1 MLNLLPI
8 VIGLRY
14 TGAKRKKSQLIS
26 FLSGISIAGLVVGVG
41 LLITVLSV
49 MNGFDRE
56 LRENILGLVPQ
67 AVINHQEGI
76 AEWQPLVD
84 ELTADKD
91 ILAVAPYVQTYGLVA
106 LGKQAEPVV
115 LYGVEPVYEVRVSRI
130 TDFIAA
136 DVLASIEQG
145 EPSILLGKDLAA
157 KLNVSVGNKVM
168 MVVPGADG
176 GRAAPKTGY
185 FKVVG
190 LVDSKTE
197 LDATLAITSLTHSLP
212 LTSHPNA
219 VTGVR
224 LKLNNLF
231 DAPYVVYRHL
241 LELGPGYS
249 GNNWTRTHGNLYHA
263 IKMSKSL
270 VGLLMSLVVAIA
282 AFNVVSTLVLVV
294 VDKQGDIAILRTLGI
309 STKQIMA
316 IFITQGTAIGLI
328 GTSLGLAVGC
338 VLSLLVQNLVRIIE
352 AVFGVQFLKSDVY
365 PLTYLPSEILLQD
378 ILAVGITAFVMCFLA
393 TLYPAWKA
401 SRVQPADA
409 LRYE

>member
-1 MLNLLPI
+1 MWFTAI
-8 VIGLRY
+8 Y
-14 TGAKRKKSQLIS
+14 
-26 FLSGISIAGLVVGVG
+26 LS
-41 LLITVLSV
+41 
-49 MNGFDRE
+49 
-56 LRENILGLVPQ
+56 
-67 AVINHQEGI
+67 
-76 AEWQPLVD
+76 
-84 ELTADKD
+84 
-91 ILAVAPYVQTYGLVA
+91 LAT
-106 LGKQAEPVV
+106 
-115 LYGVEPVYEVRVSRI
+115 
-130 TDFIAA
+130 
-136 DVLASIEQG
+136 
-145 EPSILLGKDLAA
+145 
-157 KLNVSVGNKVM
+157 
-168 MVVPGADG
+168 
-176 GRAAPKTGY
+176 
-185 FKVVG
+185 
-190 LVDSKTE
+190 
-197 LDATLAITSLTHSLP
+197 
-212 LTSHPNA
+212 
-219 VTGVR
+219 
-224 LKLNNLF
+224 
-231 DAPYVVYRHL
+231 
-241 LELGPGYS
+241 GYS

-328 GTSLGLAVGC
+328 GTSLGLALGC